1 MTIEQIKNQIN
12 DLVNYP
18 DKIHDLDQL
27 NRIHFDL
34 IRQLYEMVRLFS
46 ISETVTDYE
55 VACVFSFGSRILSE
69 RFEIA
74 RQYIKNHLNF

>member
-1 MTIEQIKNQIN
+1 MTIEQIKNRIDN
-12 DLVNYP
+12 LVNYP
-18 DKIHDLDQL
+18 DKIHDLNQL

-34 IRQLYEMVRLFS
+34 TRQLYKMVRLFS
-46 ISETVTDYE
+46 TSETFTDYD

-74 RQYIKNHLNF
+74 RQYIKNHLNS